1 MVKVKGTQPPVQNHR
16 EAVGITSQEQL
27 GIELLG
33 NDWKTRIEQI
43 SDQDPH
49 FPEKLV
55 LAVIGEAVNL
65 HQEVKALQE
74 AGANNTEPSNWSSR
88 FSLFYRFGNQG
99 VTRSG
104 RPMMSGLHLAKIMH
118 TMLENGELL
127 AEGAFISD
135 LKSCTIQEFKHKRG
149 VTPLKA
155 LAKPILGARQ
165 HDLLKM
171 LGIG

>member
-1 MVKVKGTQPPVQNHR
+1 
-16 EAVGITSQEQL
+16 
-27 GIELLG
+27 
-33 NDWKTRIEQI
+33 
-43 SDQDPH
+43 
-49 FPEKLV
+49 
-55 LAVIGEAVNL
+55 
-65 HQEVKALQE
+65 
-74 AGANNTEPSNWSSR
+74 
-88 FSLFYRFGNQG
+88 
-99 VTRSG
+99 
-104 RPMMSGLHLAKIMH
+104 MMSGLHLAKIMH

-149 VTPLKA
+149 VTPLKV